1 MATVQRQHSLRG
13 KPQYHA
19 DADTQRDPEASASS
33 RAEQEEGASRSG
45 SRMGPRSPTMD
56 TVREEYEGQSPKK
69 GSRRNNGRDRSDST
83 PRPPREQKVRSK
95 ADEDDSDA
103 GPSETRLAGRSGA
116 GNNSYRSLDLS
127 GDSSLRSPETSASDL
142 SSQVVNFSRK
152 PTPVEPNTM
161 QSPDS
166 WRTDSMNEFY
176 DDSSV
181 HFAPIADK
189 EPTQVIPITRFAPSA
204 TRRVEI
210 GTPDS
215 QQRRMVL
222 PPKAASRLGGDDRS
236 RPRLAHIEEVS
247 IKERPESSTS
257 DRSGS
262 SRGKSKRP
270 VTQISL
276 AELARI
282 QPLDFSQPWSTFWRV
297 TQEELRK
304 PPHGYSIGL
313 QELWWKLLQLEEH
326 YHQSLQ
332 MLYSLITSDSMNL
345 PSCSITPT
353 AIQKLQ
359 ASHDKFLRQPL
370 REAMGVGPWT
380 FEYSAII
387 KAYQMAHA
395 HLVPL
400 YERFSWDVPLVTF
413 QVAAS
418 SLPAASASRDLLL
431 SIGPGMPTR
440 YTCLRSPLT
449 HVCATFDN
457 IQSLYDGMYKG
468 GERSVPNYAQILF
481 PVREQIRSLIA
492 SCNRNVL
499 LRWDDLRRSNLFGSS
514 ASRDIA
520 VVTKELIFPPSQRKN
535 IVLLNL
541 GSPTRAVISRAD
553 LHWKASPSGSWSKC
567 HAILLNN
574 YLILASTSDSK
585 GPRQHQ
591 IYHLV
596 SRVQQFS
603 HQNSADMF

>member
-1 MATVQRQHSLRG
+1 
-13 KPQYHA
+13 
-19 DADTQRDPEASASS
+19 
-33 RAEQEEGASRSG
+33 
-45 SRMGPRSPTMD
+45 
-56 TVREEYEGQSPKK
+56 
-69 GSRRNNGRDRSDST
+69 
-83 PRPPREQKVRSK
+83 
-95 ADEDDSDA
+95 
-103 GPSETRLAGRSGA
+103 
-116 GNNSYRSLDLS
+116 
-127 GDSSLRSPETSASDL
+127 
-142 SSQVVNFSRK
+142 
-152 PTPVEPNTM
+152 
-161 QSPDS
+161 
-166 WRTDSMNEFY
+166 
-176 DDSSV
+176 
-181 HFAPIADK
+181 
-189 EPTQVIPITRFAPSA
+189 
-204 TRRVEI
+204 
-210 GTPDS
+210 
-215 QQRRMVL
+215 
-222 PPKAASRLGGDDRS
+222 
-236 RPRLAHIEEVS
+236 
-247 IKERPESSTS
+247 
-257 DRSGS
+257 
-262 SRGKSKRP
+262 
-270 VTQISL
+270 
-276 AELARI
+276 
-282 QPLDFSQPWSTFWRV
+282 
-297 TQEELRK
+297 
-304 PPHGYSIGL
+304 
-313 QELWWKLLQLEEH
+313 
-326 YHQSLQ
+326 
-332 MLYSLITSDSMNL
+332 
-345 PSCSITPT
+345 
-353 AIQKLQ
+353 
-359 ASHDKFLRQPL
+359 
-370 REAMGVGPWT
+370 MGVGPWT

-596 SRVQQFS
+596 SRVQ
-603 HQNSADMF
+603 